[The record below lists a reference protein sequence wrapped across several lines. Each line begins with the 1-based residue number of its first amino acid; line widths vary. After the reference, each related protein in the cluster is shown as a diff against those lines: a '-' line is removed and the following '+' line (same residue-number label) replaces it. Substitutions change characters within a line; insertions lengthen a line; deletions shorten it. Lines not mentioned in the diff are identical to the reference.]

1 MIKPLLT
8 LSLAAALAA
17 CAQIDA
23 AADRLAVAPV
33 DPPER
38 RPAASAALR
47 ASDDARLWIIETG
60 STARS
65 MLTDWCREAGYTL
78 FWQAQVDRKIALG
91 TALWGRFDEVVFKVF
106 NEGFVGAPQLTP
118 VFRHGNRALLVTQD
132 GTLTP

>member
-1 MIKPLLT
+1 MKNVLIVC
-8 LSLAAALAA
+8 AAFGLAA
-17 CAQIDA
+17 CAQLDA

-38 RPAASAALR
+38 RPAPSAALQ
-47 ASDDARLWIIETG
+47 ASDDARLWVIETG
-60 STARS
+60 ATARS

-106 NEGFVGAPQLTP
+106 NEGFIGAPQLTP
-118 VFRHGNRALLVTQD
+118 VFRQGNRALLVTQD
-132 GTLTP
+132 GTLQ